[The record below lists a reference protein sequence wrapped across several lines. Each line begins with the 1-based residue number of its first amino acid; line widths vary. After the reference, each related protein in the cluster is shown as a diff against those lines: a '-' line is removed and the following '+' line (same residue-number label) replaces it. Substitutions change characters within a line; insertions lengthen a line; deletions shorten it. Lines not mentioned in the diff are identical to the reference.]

1 MANILVTGGAG
12 FIGSH
17 LVTNL
22 IEQGHR
28 VRVLDNLSTGHTKN
42 LSHLRD
48 RFEMF
53 EGDICDMA
61 QCQQACKDI
70 EIIFHQAALGSVPK
84 SVDEP
89 LPSHNTNCGGTFHM
103 LKAAVDHKI
112 RRFIY
117 AASSSAYGNSEES
130 PKYEKLLPIPMS
142 PYAVQKLTGEYY
154 CKAFYECYGLETMS
168 LRYFNVFGNRQD
180 PNSLYAAAIPAFV
193 VAILHN
199 QSPTIYGDGNQS
211 RDFTHIQNVV
221 DANMLAMNVKH
232 VHGESINVA
241 CGSAITINQVIDS
254 INRLLGTNVKPNYV
268 EPRAGDV
275 LHSCADITLAKTILN
290 FMPEV
295 SFEEGLKQAIDY
307 YKSLG

>member
-1 MANILVTGGAG
+1 MANLLVTGGAG

-17 LVTNL
+17 LVTKL
-22 IEQGHR
+22 VEQGHR
-28 VRVLDNLSTGHTKN
+28 VRVLDNLSTGHAKN
-42 LSHLRD
+42 LNHLSN
-48 RFEMF
+48 RFEMI
-53 EGDICDMA
+53 EGDICDID

-70 EIIFHQAALGSVPK
+70 EIIFHEAALGSVPK

-89 LPSHNTNCGGTFHM
+89 MPSHDTNCGGTFHI
-103 LKAAVDHKI
+103 LKAAVDQKV

-117 AASSSAYGNSEES
+117 AASSSAYGNSEVS
-130 PKYEKLLPIPMS
+130 PKHEKLLPLPMS
-142 PYAVQKLTGEYY
+142 PYAVQKLTGEFY

-168 LRYFNVFGNRQD
+168 LRYFNVFGDRQD

-193 VAILHN
+193 VAILHH
-199 QSPTIYGDGNQS
+199 QPPTIYGDGNQS

-232 VHGESINVA
+232 AHGESINVA
-241 CGSAITINQVIDS
+241 CGDAITINQVIAS
-254 INRLLGTNVKPNYV
+254 INRLLTEDVKPNYV

-275 LHSCADITLAKTILN
+275 LHSCADITLAKKILGYS
-290 FMPEV
+290 PDL
-295 SFEEGLKQAIDY
+295 SFEEGLKRTIEY